1 MTHSIAN
8 TPNMDPHGGHQLGDD
23 DVAYH
28 AKAKFWDKLARK
40 YAARPIGDLKAYEY
54 TLERTKTYL
63 KPDDHML
70 EIGCGTGTTSLLLS
84 GDVKHITAQDVSS
97 SMLDIAMEKQI
108 EQGITNVSF
117 QQSSVEDLPH
127 HNTYDIVFAS
137 SLLHLIDDLDDG
149 LERIHASVE
158 PGGLFISKTVCLK
171 GQGWYFAPLLAI
183 MRFVGYAP
191 YVNMISGDEL
201 SARIRGA
208 GFEIIENEDHNR
220 KPSCRFIVA
229 QRPS

>member
-40 YAARPIGDLKAYEY
+40 YAARPVGDLKAYEY

-117 QQSSVEDLPH
+117 QQCSVEDLPH

-183 MRFVGYAP
+183 MPFVGYAP

-220 KPSCRFIVA
+220 KPSCHFIVA